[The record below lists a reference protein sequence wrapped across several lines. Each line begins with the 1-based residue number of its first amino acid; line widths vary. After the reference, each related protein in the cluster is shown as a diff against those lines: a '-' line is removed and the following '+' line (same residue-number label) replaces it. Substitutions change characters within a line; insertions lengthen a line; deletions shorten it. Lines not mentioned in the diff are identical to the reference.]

1 MEPAMNKYR
10 EAKGDMLQELKVFK
24 EENERLRKI
33 DDQKKEVDEGKGEVE
48 GEVGEGEGKG

>member
-1 MEPAMNKYR
+1 MNKYR

-33 DDQKKEVDEGKGEVE
+33 ADQKKEVDEGKGEVE